1 MVNARK
7 LSLRLDNGAVLC
19 STEEGKA
26 VLLSLQQAF
35 TNGRLRELDSLRLQ
49 KLLLALHTNVP
60 SAPPLRSLS
69 SLKRQAD
76 AEVQPAVLPLAC
88 QPLRPT
94 TLTNVLHSCLLSP
107 RAPSSCC
114 KMPIWAACEVAL
126 PIECVHHRARCFER
140 HVVSSLSSFVLS
152 TPGWRAW
159 APPRQAAAHG
169 WSQWLRQDLRAARL
183 CGHKFTS
190 LPSLRDSLGDGFDV
204 ACEAGLGLKT
214 GNTHRICG
222 AGTKALLVAA
232 GTAEGLTLLGRQGLQ
247 QAA

>member
-35 TNGRLRELDSLRLQ
+35 TTGRLRELDSLRLQ

-88 QPLRPT
+88 QPPKPT
-94 TLTNVLHSCLLSP
+94 TLTNVLHSCLVLP

-114 KMPIWAACEVAL
+114 KMPTRPACEAAL
-126 PIECVHHRARCFER
+126 PAECSHHRARCFER
-140 HVVSSLSSFVLS
+140 HVVSPLQFLFCVPQAGEHGHAPAKRQRTAGANGSGKTCLQLGFVAS
-152 TPGWRAW
+152 DP
-159 APPRQAAAHG
+159 QAC
-169 WSQWLRQDLRAARL
+169 L
-183 CGHKFTS
+183 CACN
-190 LPSLRDSLGDGFDV
+190 SLGSGFDV
-204 ACEAGLGLKT
+204 AWEAGLDLKRGNYHWVWGWEHGLCLSQ
-214 GNTHRICG
+214 H
-222 AGTKALLVAA
+222 
-232 GTAEGLTLLGRQGLQ
+232 
-247 QAA
+247 

>member
-35 TNGRLRELDSLRLQ
+35 TTGRLRESDSLRLQ

-88 QPLRPT
+88 QPPKPT
-94 TLTNVLHSCLLSP
+94 TLTTSCIAACSRPVLR
-107 RAPSSCC
+107 RAAVRLPS
-114 KMPIWAACEVAL
+114 WARCEVAL
-126 PIECVHHRARCFER
+126 PVECVHHRARCFKR
-140 HVVSSLSSFVLS
+140 HVSSSL
-152 TPGWRAW
+152 
-159 APPRQAAAHG
+159 
-169 WSQWLRQDLRAARL
+169 
-183 CGHKFTS
+183 
-190 LPSLRDSLGDGFDV
+190 
-204 ACEAGLGLKT
+204 
-214 GNTHRICG
+214 
-222 AGTKALLVAA
+222 
-232 GTAEGLTLLGRQGLQ
+232 
-247 QAA
+247 

>member
-35 TNGRLRELDSLRLQ
+35 TTGRLRELDSVRLQ

-88 QPLRPT
+88 QPLKPT
-94 TLTNVLHSCLLSP
+94 TLTNVLHSCRFSP
-107 RAPSSCC
+107 RAPRR
-114 KMPIWAACEVAL
+114 AAVKCPPGQPVKLSDPSNAYITV
-126 PIECVHHRARCFER
+126 PRCFER
-140 HVVSSLSSFVLS
+140 HVVSSLQLLLCVYPRLASMG
-152 TPGWRAW
+152 TPPLNG
-159 APPRQAAAHG
+159 
-169 WSQWLRQDLRAARL
+169 SARL
-183 CGHKFTS
+183 EPMAQARPACSSVLWPQFEP
-190 LPSLRDSLGDGFDV
+190 PSHLY
-204 ACEAGLGLKT
+204 
-214 GNTHRICG
+214 
-222 AGTKALLVAA
+222 
-232 GTAEGLTLLGRQGLQ
+232 
-247 QAA
+247 